1 MKFQSCTVP
10 KDKEEVISLISRT
23 QAVYKNAIIAQ
34 VKILKIQYV

>member
-10 KDKEEVISLISRT
+10 KDKEVISLISRT